1 MPSDLSPLQL
11 VCLGPPTALVDGHA
25 APPEVLW
32 RKHLALLV
40 YLALSPSRRR
50 TRDHLLGV
58 LWAEQPESSA
68 RHALNQ
74 AVLRLRR
81 ALGED
86 RLRSET
92 DALALNDV
100 HLDVDALRFASGA
113 ERAPDDALALLR
125 GDFLEG
131 FHVEDAPEFD
141 SWMTRERERYRALA
155 AAALVAAGER
165 RLTLGRF
172 AEAGDAARR
181 ALALASRS
189 EPAARLQMMA
199 AALAGDAATALAA
212 YQEFAARL
220 EQDVGE
226 PPGRA
231 LTALAERIRTQT
243 WRPAGAGQAAATL
256 PPLVGRERVHRDAFE
271 AVAQGLA
278 RGPRALV
285 ITGPPG
291 MGRTRLLTECARRL
305 VLEGA
310 VVVQARPVESDQDAP
325 WSALRLLLRAGLAAA
340 PGLPAARREALG
352 ALAGLAPELA
362 ERFPPREVRDVAD
375 MATALADVLTA
386 VAEERPI
393 ALALDDAHW
402 ADGASLAALGSAVA
416 SLNAIPVVLLLAV
429 VQGVSDPPRELLRL
443 ESDVGRA
450 VPGVTVRLGALSQED
465 LGPLVA
471 ALAPW
476 CRDDAERDR
485 LTRRVAFETGGN
497 PFFAVTLLGALAKA
511 TALQADL
518 AAWPP
523 PRGTLDTPLPF
534 SVPSLVQ
541 QAIALQV
548 GELGSDELAVLRAAS
563 VCGQALDL
571 ERIAH
576 VAERSLAGVERAL
589 PAFERRQLVTFDGR
603 RYTFAAPLVAEVVRV
618 ECITRG
624 ERRRLERRA
633 SEALASRGDLES
645 RALRAELLARTAPG
659 AEAFQLA
666 IAVAREALEAGAMRI
681 ARRAAAAA
689 ECDTRGAQLDRTT
702 LDELRARL

>member
-81 ALGED
+81 ALGEN
-86 RLRSET
+86 RLHSET

-100 HLDVDALRFASGA
+100 HLDVDALRFAAGA
-113 ERAPDDALALLR
+113 ERTPDDALALLR

-141 SWMTRERERYRALA
+141 DWMTRERERYRALA
-155 AAALVAAGER
+155 ASALVAAGER

-181 ALALASRS
+181 ALALTSRS
-189 EPAARLQMMA
+189 EPAIRLLMLA
-199 AALAGDAATALAA
+199 AALAGDAATALTA
-212 YQEFAARL
+212 YHEFAGRL
-220 EQDVGE
+220 EQEVRE
-226 PPGRA
+226 SPGRA

-243 WRPAGAGQAAATL
+243 WRPAGVGQAAA

-271 AVAQGLA
+271 TVAQGLA
-278 RGPRALV
+278 QGPRALV
-285 ITGPPG
+285 VTGPPG

-310 VVVQARPVESDQDAP
+310 LVVQARPVESDQDAP
-325 WSALRLLLRAGLAAA
+325 WSALRLLLRAGLAGA

-352 ALAGLAPELA
+352 ALAGLVPELA

-402 ADGASLAALGSAVA
+402 ADGASLAALGSAAATLKAV
-416 SLNAIPVVLLLAV
+416 PVVLLLTV

-443 ESDVGRA
+443 ESEVGRA

-541 QAIALQV
+541 QAIAIQV
-548 GELGSDELAVLRAAS
+548 GELGPDELAVLRAAS
-563 VCGQALDL
+563 ICGQALDL
-571 ERIAH
+571 ELIAH
-576 VAERSLAGVERAL
+576 VAERPLATVERAL

-603 RYTFAAPLVAEVVRV
+603 RYTFVAPLVAEVVRV

-645 RALRAELLARTAPG
+645 RALLAELLARTAPG
-659 AEAFQLA
+659 AEAFKLA
-666 IAVAREALEAGAMRI
+666 IAVAREALDAGATRI

-689 ECDTRGAQLDRTT
+689 ESDTRGAQLDRTT